1 MAPSLDEDP
10 SILLGRTIA
19 GRYRVESLLGKG
31 GMGAVYRVEHLSIR
45 KPMALKVLS
54 DRMMSVPVVVARF
67 EREAKL
73 AAHLDHP
80 NVVSASDYGK
90 TEDGRYYLV
99 LEYVEGK
106 ELREVLDAG
115 PLPPSR
121 ALYIA
126 RQIAS
131 ALTRSQAL
139 GIVHRDLKPENIMLV
154 RRDGNDDFVK
164 VLDFGLA
171 LLSRHLESAGG
182 DEHTAPTAPKITK
195 VGEIFGTPAYMAPE
209 QTIGSATDIRTDLY
223 ALGCVLYEML
233 TGVRPFS
240 GPNALAYI
248 QQHLAVPAPPMK
260 ERAPKVQVAADI
272 EAMVMRLLAKQPD
285 DRFQKPEAVIAEID
299 RLGAVH
305 SLDWPNRSYTSLPP
319 ASRPSKSA
327 PSVPAVPLAQRLT
340 EARAGLMRG
349 LGWLRDRILPKR
361 KPKSRIG
368 QAFDTVRKKLGWPR
382 KPKRVL
388 PLWLLWAGG
397 AVLAALLA
405 GALWYALQS
414 GPETSRNAVPVTL
427 RLPERTRSAVVQ
439 SRTTGSS
446 ARASRSVRRRRP
458 RRCSGPT
465 RRTDRGSC
473 PRSAASSSSRRSGG

>member
-1 MAPSLDEDP
+1 MSRFESDPKPSLDEDP

-54 DRMMSVPVVVARF
+54 DRMMSVATVVARF

-73 AAHLDHP
+73 AAHLDHQ

-106 ELREVLDAG
+106 ELRDVLDAQKG

-126 RQIAS
+126 RQVAS

-139 GIVHRDLKPENIMLV
+139 GIVHRDLKPENIMLI

-182 DEHTAPTAPKITK
+182 DEHTVPTAPKITK

-209 QTIGSATDIRTDLY
+209 QTIGAATDIRTDLY
-223 ALGCVLYEML
+223 ALGCILFEML
-233 TGVRPFS
+233 TGVRPFA
-240 GPNALAYI
+240 GPTALAYI

-272 EAMVMRLLAKQPD
+272 EAMVLRLLAKQPE
-285 DRFQKPEAVIAEID
+285 DRFQRPEALIEEID

-319 ASRPSKSA
+319 AARPAKAA
-327 PSVPAVPLAQRLT
+327 PSEPGVPVSQRLT
-340 EARAGLMRG
+340 QASAGLLRG
-349 LGWLRDRILPKR
+349 FGWLRDKLLPRR
-361 KPKSRIG
+361 KPKSKIG
-368 QAFDTVRKKLGWPR
+368 QALDTVRNKLGWPR
-382 KPKRVL
+382 KPKRRI
-388 PLWLLWAGG
+388 PLWLVVVASAVLGALLLSGLWLALQGG
-397 AVLAALLA
+397 AAPT
-405 GALWYALQS
+405 
-414 GPETSRNAVPVTL
+414 GPAVPVTWL
-427 RLPERTRSAVVQ
+427 RVRPPQPGFALGYGGAQVELNPDGRSRVAQ
-439 SRTTGSS
+439 KPMLRPM
-446 ARASRSVRRRRP
+446 RAA
-458 RRCSGPT
+458 G
-465 RRTDRGSC
+465 
-473 PRSAASSSSRRSGG
+473 